1 MSSQNNNSNVRSKI
15 STIMMNMNIAI
26 GSLNIGY
33 VLSYLTLSIDT
44 LFANL
49 YF

>member
-1 MSSQNNNSNVRSKI
+1 
-15 STIMMNMNIAI
+15 MN
-26 GSLNIGY
+26 LNIQLGSINFGY

-49 YF
+49 

>member
-1 MSSQNNNSNVRSKI
+1 MKSSNPKCYISKT
-15 STIMMNMNIAI
+15 SVFLMNMNVSL
-26 GSLNIGY
+26 GSLNLGY

-49 YF
+49 

>member
-1 MSSQNNNSNVRSKI
+1 MSSAKDKEIIRSKFR
-15 STIMMNMNIAI
+15 TIMMNINVSL

-49 YF
+49 

>member
-1 MSSQNNNSNVRSKI
+1 
-15 STIMMNMNIAI
+15 MNMTIQI

-33 VLSYLTLSIDT
+33 VLTYLTLSIDT

-49 YF
+49 